1 LIKEVID
8 MNIRSAA
15 VLFILL
21 VFFTSLPAH
30 GDETKHGEAQGHE
43 KHQAM
48 MEGAP
53 ADDDM
58 NVDIELHDLELVTQD
73 GKRVKFKSEV
83 IGDKLVAMTF
93 IFTSCTT
100 ICPVYNAI
108 FSRLQPLLGERLG
121 SEVILVTLT
130 VDPTTDVPARM
141 KKEAEK
147 YQAKPGWYY
156 LTGKKGNVDQ
166 VLEGLDAY
174 FADFT
179 QHPPMALVGD
189 GKTGTWKRY
198 TGFPKPEQ
206 LLAMIDELKAARE

>member
-1 LIKEVID
+1 MKIKRA
-8 MNIRSAA
+8 M
-15 VLFILL
+15 VLFSLL
-21 VFFTSLPAH
+21 VFFTSLPAY
-30 GDETKHGEAQGHE
+30 GDETKHGEAQVHQE
-43 KHQAM
+43 HQAM
-48 MEGAP
+48 IKDTQAK
-53 ADDDM
+53 DRT
-58 NVDIELHDLELVTQD
+58 NVDIELYDLELVTQD
-73 GKRVKFKSEV
+73 NKRVKFKSEV

-108 FSRLQPLLGERLG
+108 FTRLQPLLGERLG

-174 FADFT
+174 FPDFT

-206 LLAMIDELKAARE
+206 LLAMIDELKAARQ